1 MYKKTFFYR
10 QGFENV
16 IFFLKFAIMKKPNPF
31 LIVLTNRWS
40 KYGQIMNKSNITLSN
55 TDYDLTF
62 VPFIANGPLQRRSND
77 DQQLN

>member
-1 MYKKTFFYR
+1 
-10 QGFENV
+10 
-16 IFFLKFAIMKKPNPF
+16 MKKPNPF

-40 KYGQIMNKSNITLSN
+40 KHGQIMNKSNITLYN

-62 VPFIANGPLQRRSND
+62 VPFIANGNMRRENND